1 VVRKKNEEKLTNIQQ
16 IDKAEVAS
24 NHRQNIE
31 GHNVLKMFWEVRCQ
45 VYTSSVRL
53 DLKNSDI

>member
-53 DLKNSDI
+53 DLKNS